1 MPRTLGDF
9 EGKTVVVGIG
19 RFGPYIRHDGKY
31 VSLPKEFTPQGVSL
45 EDAIMLIQ
53 QKREQESQRLIKKF
67 DEDDELEL
75 LNGRFGPYIAY
86 KKKNYKL
93 PKGSEPASLTFADCM
108 KIVEDADKACQ
119 KETGPEKDDE
129 IKEIQW
135 NIAGY
140 ARKLNTFGHTF
151 LCIRYFPM
159 ILLWRFEG

>member
-1 MPRTLGDF
+1 M
-9 EGKTVVVGIG
+9 GIG

-93 PKGSEPASLTFADCM
+93 PKGSEPALLTFADCM
-108 KIVEDADKACQ
+108 KIVEDADKAPA
-119 KETGPEKDDE
+119 KKKP
-129 IKEIQW
+129 
-135 NIAGY
+135 
-140 ARKLNTFGHTF
+140 ARKKTTK
-151 LCIRYFPM
+151 
-159 ILLWRFEG
+159 